1 MITREQI
8 IPPIIERLNS
18 LQGMQAVW
26 EGGAI
31 AFDRVDDWSDIDLA
45 VVVEDSKMQEA
56 FTAVE
61 EAIESVTPIE
71 TVYEIKQPGWEGHE
85 QKFYKLKG
93 ASKFLLIDL
102 SVIKESAPDKLL
114 EPEIHGK
121 AKVHFDKTGVTKQYS
136 LDNDAHSKRIK
147 NSIARLKLVHEVF
160 GMMPEKEINRG
171 NHIEAVVL
179 YYNYILRSLLEAL
192 KIKHTPERFNF
203 FVRYVHY
210 ELPPDIVNRLQ
221 NLYYVC
227 SPEDL
232 KMKYKEATKWL
243 EKELAKL

>member
-8 IPPIIERLNS
+8 IPPIIEKLNS
-18 LQGMQAVW
+18 LGFVQAVW

-45 VVVEDSKMQEA
+45 VVIEDSRSGEA
-56 FTAVE
+56 FAAVE
-61 EAIESVTPIE
+61 EAIKSVTPIE
-71 TVYEIKQPGWEGHE
+71 TVYDIKQPGWEGHE
-85 QKFYKLKG
+85 QKFYKLKD

-102 SVIKESAPDKLL
+102 SVINESAPDKLL
-114 EPEIHGK
+114 EPEIHGR
-121 AKVHFDKTGVTKQYS
+121 AKVHFDKTGVTKKYS
-136 LDNDAHSKRIK
+136 LNKEAHGKKIK
-147 NSIARLKLVHEVF
+147 NSITRLKLVQEVF

-192 KIKHTPERFNF
+192 KIKYTPTRFNF

-210 ELPPDIVNRLQ
+210 ELPQDIVKRLQ
-221 NLYYVC
+221 DLYYVS

-232 KMKYKEATKWL
+232 KKKYKEATNWL
-243 EKELAKL
+243 EEELSKL